1 MTRKPL
7 DQNEF
12 ISALDFVKTDIDN
25 LRAYFEHGAIDPTPA
40 VMERALKLR
49 VSIEMFVALFSGAPQ
64 NDANFSTAAR
74 DLMVQSQ
81 ILAKQ
86 NAEVLEELKK
96 AKEPI
101 QSTILN
107 EVLNVKEMLIKQGLQ
122 GGSNI
127 GSHLSVGSEIAQL
140 KASLAYSLSELEQ
153 KLSIDIENN
162 GRNQLDEYTDKML
175 TEVYRMQKPS
185 NQVGNNSEILGEI
198 AQLKEELSKQI
209 AGVEKNV
216 IENIETTKDEI
227 IYSQKSD
234 EILKGIK
241 DNAEDINQS
250 IVLAKTSMQVLR
262 GISKQLL
269 GVYESQKR
277 ALADIEKAVAGVSYH
292 GRIASGEDMELAE
305 GFAELKEE
313 LQNISSIINF
323 DEIEK
328 ISDPN
333 QALEVADSIANQ
345 AFEPEGL
352 LQTARELEALATE
365 LSELEKSQAE
375 REAESEITSETDELS
390 ELDNF
395 EEETDELEK
404 LDGEIPQYDEAEK
417 EFETVE

>member
-49 VSIEMFVALFSGAPQ
+49 VSIEMFVALFSQAPQ
-64 NDANFSTAAR
+64 SDLNFSTAAH
-74 DLMVQSQ
+74 DLMIQSK

-86 NAEVLEELKK
+86 NAEVLQELKK

-101 QSTILN
+101 QATILN
-107 EVLNVKEMLIKQGLQ
+107 EVLNVKEALIRQGIANN
-122 GGSNI
+122 SNLGNNQSI
-127 GSHLSVGSEIAQL
+127 TSELARLSGQI
-140 KASLAYSLSELEQ
+140 AYSISELEQ
-153 KLSIDIENN
+153 NIGRDIESSSQ
-162 GRNQLDEYTDKML
+162 RKLDECFEKL
-175 TEVYRMQKPS
+175 RAELSQLQKPS
-185 NQVGNNSEILGEI
+185 IQNGVAYEILGEI
-198 AQLKEELSKQI
+198 ADFKEESAKQI
-209 AGVEKNV
+209 AGVEKN
-216 IENIETTKDEI
+216 ILENLESAKDDI

-234 EILKGIK
+234 EILKGVK
-241 DNAEDINQS
+241 DNGVDINQS

-262 GISKQLL
+262 GISKQLI
-269 GVYESQKR
+269 GVYEAQKR
-277 ALADIEKAVAGVSYH
+277 SLADIEKAVSGVSYQ

-305 GFAELKEE
+305 GFAQLKEE
-313 LQNISSIINF
+313 LQSISSIINF
-323 DEIEK
+323 EEIEK

-333 QALEVADSIANQ
+333 QAIEIVDSISNH

-375 REAESEITSETDELS
+375 RANEIEVPNENEELAK
-390 ELDNF
+390 LDSF
-395 EEETDELEK
+395 EEETAELEK
-404 LDGEIPQYDEAEK
+404 LDGEASE
-417 EFETVE
+417 